1 MKPPSKA
8 PSGRAPGSR
17 GPASGRRPPSPDARP
32 SAASYPPGLLARL
45 LAADGLDRV
54 LRAATPLEEAM
65 QDVPGLEPRDRALA
79 FNILATTLRRLGS
92 LRAVIRPC
100 LSRGLPSS
108 APKLEAVLLVGAA
121 QILLMD
127 VPDHAAVGLSVD
139 LARTDRSTAGFAGLV
154 NAVLRRLTRE
164 GAAMLAKVDPFTV
177 DVPDWLRRR
186 WISAYGEEKAR
197 AIAAMLVTPPPL
209 DISVKSDPE
218 GWAARLSGEV
228 LPTGSIRILEAGP
241 VRALPGFEEG
251 AWWVQDA
258 AAALPAKLLGSVE
271 GLRVADLCA
280 APGGKTAQL
289 ANAGA
294 RVTAVDRSGERLRR
308 LNENLQRL
316 KLSAEVVEADATSF
330 TAAPFDAVLLDAPC
344 SATGTLRRH
353 PDIAWAKSAAD
364 IASLAGLQAR
374 LIDAAADL
382 LRPGGLLVYSTCSL
396 EPEEGE
402 AQIAAALERRSDLE
416 RVPLGPAD
424 GEAVAAFTTPQG
436 DLRTLPCD
444 WVRGEPERCGL
455 DGFFAARL
463 RKRD

>member
-1 MKPPSKA
+1 
-8 PSGRAPGSR
+8 
-17 GPASGRRPPSPDARP
+17 
-32 SAASYPPGLLARL
+32 
-45 LAADGLDRV
+45 
-54 LRAATPLEEAM
+54 M

-79 FNILATTLRRLGS
+79 FNILATTLRRLGT

-100 LSRGLPSS
+100 LSRGLPPS

-139 LARTDRSTAGFAGLV
+139 LARTDTSTAGFAGLV

-164 GAAMLAKVDPFTV
+164 GAGMLVKVDPFTA
-177 DVPDWLRRR
+177 DVPDWLRQR
-186 WISAYGEEKAR
+186 WVATYGMEKAR
-197 AIAAMLVTPPPL
+197 AIAAMLAAPPPL

-218 GWAARLSGEV
+218 GWAVRLSGEV
-228 LPTGSIRILEAGP
+228 LPSGSIRVLEAGP
-241 VRALPGFEEG
+241 VRALPGFEDG

-258 AAALPAKLLGSVE
+258 AAALPAKLLGNVQ

-289 ANAGA
+289 AAAGA
-294 RVTAVDRSGERLRR
+294 KVTAVDRSGERLRR
-308 LNENLQRL
+308 LKENLQRL
-316 KLSAEVVEADATSF
+316 KLEAEVVEADA
-330 TAAPFDAVLLDAPC
+330 AAYAAEPFDAVLLDAPC

-374 LIDAAADL
+374 LLDAAANL
-382 LRPGGLLVYSTCSL
+382 LRAGGLLVYSTCSL

-402 AQIAAALERRSDLE
+402 QQVAALLERRTDLE
-416 RVPLGPAD
+416 RVPLSAAD
-424 GEAVAAFTTPQG
+424 GEVFAAFTTPQG

-444 WVRGEPERCGL
+444 WVRGESERSGL